1 MAGPDVELTLD
12 MNCAW
17 TLYEERKKVEELR
30 EFRLKC
36 FEEPISPPENYDG
49 LAQLRRVC
57 GIPIAVGEN
66 VSTLMDFERL
76 VPVANP
82 GGAF

>member
-1 MAGPDVELTLD
+1 M
-12 MNCAW
+12 
-17 TLYEERKKVEELR
+17 EELSD
-30 EFRLKC
+30 FRLKW
-36 FEEPISPPENYDG
+36 FEEPIWPPENYDG
-49 LAQLRRVC
+49 LAQLRRAC